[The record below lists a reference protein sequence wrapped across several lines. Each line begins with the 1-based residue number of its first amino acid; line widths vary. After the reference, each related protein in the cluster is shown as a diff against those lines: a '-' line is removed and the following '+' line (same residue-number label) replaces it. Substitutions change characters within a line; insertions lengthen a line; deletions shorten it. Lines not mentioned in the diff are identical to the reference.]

1 MADVHVIRH
10 RQLDDEDELDADYPD
25 EYHVLGEAP
34 VQLDKSFASAIIVD
48 NLPVVGREK
57 FDKLLGVVTKIYSQI
72 PGGAIIEVF
81 MPTDEKGQTKGY
93 AFVEFSTVEAARNAV
108 QQTNGYKL
116 DRAHIFRVNFFE
128 DFQVYDK
135 VTDAFQPI
143 EMPTYKPK
151 VQQTLPSIFTGAIS
165 ALSDTAWPQENVWWW
180 LIEEPGQARD
190 QYALRYSDMTEIFW
204 NEGKKKAETHFRKK
218 VLASPHFEFVGIS
231 CLVLILIA
239 PAPVHRT

>member
-1 MADVHVIRH
+1 
-10 RQLDDEDELDADYPD
+10 
-25 EYHVLGEAP
+25 
-34 VQLDKSFASAIIVD
+34 
-48 NLPVVGREK
+48 
-57 FDKLLGVVTKIYSQI
+57 LLGVVTKIYSQI
-72 PGGAIIEVF
+72 PGGAIVEVF

-143 EMPTYKPK
+143 EMPAYKPK
-151 VQQTLPSIFTGAIS
+151 VGVWPLFATPPSLRLFYTLMLNSHHPSSIQT
-165 ALSDTAWPQENVWWW
+165 PQENLWWW

-218 VLASPHFEFVGIS
+218 VSPS
-231 CLVLILIA
+231 L
-239 PAPVHRT
+239 